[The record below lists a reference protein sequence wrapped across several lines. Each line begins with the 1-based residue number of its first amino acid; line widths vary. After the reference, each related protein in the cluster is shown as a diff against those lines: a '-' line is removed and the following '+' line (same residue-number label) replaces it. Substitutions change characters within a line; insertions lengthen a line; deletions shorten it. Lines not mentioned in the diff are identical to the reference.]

1 MRPWGTNLA
10 GVLGGA
16 LTPMVATAVSGRA
29 GPPWGV
35 AAYLTGIALLSLG
48 CFALLPET
56 LPAAVASG
64 RAGAQEAEEPAVV

>member
-1 MRPWGTNLA
+1 MLFRSAAVGYNLA

-16 LTPMVATAVSGRA
+16 LTPIAATALSEGGGS

-35 AAYLTGIALLSLG
+35 AAYLTVVALVSLG

-56 LPAAVASG
+56 LPAAVRSEAPQ
-64 RAGAQEAEEPAVV
+64 GAPA